1 MNKIFKLWPYF
12 FGILILS
19 AMIFIANYFLPNDF
33 GSGRIPE
40 FNELIPLVL
49 ISIGI
54 IVWLAF
60 FSRSDSLEGLA
71 GD

>member
-19 AMIFIANYFLPNDF
+19 AMLFLPTYFLPHDF
-33 GSGRIPE
+33 GRIPE

>member
-12 FGILILS
+12 FNILILG
-19 AMIFIANYFLPNDF
+19 AMIFIANYFLPFD
-33 GSGRIPE
+33 SGRIPE

-54 IVWLAF
+54 LVLVTL

>member
-12 FGILILS
+12 FGILFLG
-19 AMIFIANYFLPNDF
+19 ATIFIADYFLPF
-33 GSGRIPE
+33 GNGRIPE
-40 FNELIPLVL
+40 LYELIPLVL

-54 IVWLAF
+54 LAFITF

-71 GD
+71 R